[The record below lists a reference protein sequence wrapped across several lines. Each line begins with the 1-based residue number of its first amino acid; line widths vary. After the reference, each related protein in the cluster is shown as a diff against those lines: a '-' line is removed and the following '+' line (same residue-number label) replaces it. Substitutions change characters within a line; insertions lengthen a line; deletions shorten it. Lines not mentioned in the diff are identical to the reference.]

1 MVYLNLIAR
10 TVFSLFYVLLVARAF
25 TPWLSDRLPDNWLR
39 LLSAA
44 TDWLLG
50 PIRAGLPPEKIGYD
64 VSPYVAIIV
73 LYLIQR
79 VFFK

>member
-1 MVYLNLIAR
+1 MVYLTLLFR
-10 TVFSLFYVLLVARAF
+10 LVFSLFYVLLVARAVA
-25 TPWLSDRLPDNWLR
+25 PWLSRSRTDSWLT
-39 LLSAA
+39 LLNAA

-79 VFFK
+79 ALF